1 MILANEIH
9 EAIEHKN
16 DEIHNLQTAKIK
28 VLKEYDDD
36 SEDDLEVM
44 MQEQEY
50 QDAKEAAN
58 YMK

>member
-1 MILANEIH
+1 
-9 EAIEHKN
+9 
-16 DEIHNLQTAKIK
+16 